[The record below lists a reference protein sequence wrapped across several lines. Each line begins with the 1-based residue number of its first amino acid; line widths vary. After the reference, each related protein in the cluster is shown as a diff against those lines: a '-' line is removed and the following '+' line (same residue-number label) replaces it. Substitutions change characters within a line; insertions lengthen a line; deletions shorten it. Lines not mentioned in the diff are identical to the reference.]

1 MSAAARVLATTGDQ
15 ASMNDVASAAGVAR
29 GTLYRYF
36 PTREAL
42 VARLRAVAIGD
53 AAARLEASRVDQVD
67 PIDGLERAIRAFV
80 EIRHAFVVG
89 ARHRSGP
96 GGAEF
101 EAAIMRPLRAV
112 IERGQASGLIRGD
125 MAGAWLSES
134 LIGLILAS
142 AANDALGTEDTVAS
156 VKRLFLD
163 GARAQ

>member
-1 MSAAARVLATTGDQ
+1 
-15 ASMNDVASAAGVAR
+15 MNDVASAAGIAR

-36 PTREAL
+36 PTRDAL
-42 VARLRAVAIGD
+42 VARLREVAIGD

-67 PIDGLERAIRAFV
+67 PVDGLERAIRAFL
-80 EIRHAFVVG
+80 EIGNAFVVG

-96 GGAEF
+96 DGADFEF
-101 EAAIMRPLRAV
+101 GIMRPLRAV
-112 IERGQASGLIRGD
+112 IERGQTSGLIRED

-142 AANDALGTEDTVAS
+142 AGNEALGIEDTVAS

-163 GARAQ
+163 GARAR